1 MTEVA
6 IEGEKYLYS
15 TCLGTVTNKNIVCV
29 CLSLRVLDNVAK
41 GSAAVRQF
49 EYVFYIDFEAS
60 EVDPH
65 AQWAL
70 EEVRR
75 FATFVR
81 VLGSYVSH
89 PKIHTLDP

>member
-1 MTEVA
+1 M
-6 IEGEKYLYS
+6 
-15 TCLGTVTNKNIVCV
+15 
-29 CLSLRVLDNVAK
+29 SLRVLDIDAK
-41 GSAAVRQF
+41 GGAAVRQF

-60 EVDPH
+60 EAEPH
-65 AQWAL
+65 AQRDL

-89 PKIHTLDP
+89 PKIHSLDP